1 MIWHDDYAKENM
13 PLGGEMESS
22 NFKQMKE
29 RDDLLYQ
36 KYAKHLEK
44 NHRGEFEAIGLRG
57 EILISKN
64 RLQLLKQAIERFGSG
79 NFALRKIG
87 FSYVLKWR

>member
-1 MIWHDDYAKENM
+1 
-13 PLGGEMESS
+13 MEGN

-29 RDDLLYQ
+29 RDNVLYQ

-44 NHRGEFEAIGLRG
+44 DHRGEFVAIGLSG

-64 RLQLLKQAIERFGSG
+64 RLQLLKQAIERLGSG